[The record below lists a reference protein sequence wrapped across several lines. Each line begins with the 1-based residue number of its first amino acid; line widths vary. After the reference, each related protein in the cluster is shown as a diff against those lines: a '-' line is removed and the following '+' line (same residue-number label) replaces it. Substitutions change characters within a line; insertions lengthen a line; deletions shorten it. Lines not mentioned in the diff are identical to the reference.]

1 MRAERMSVLNIRP
14 ARAKCGKARVTE
26 RERCDRHAMTID
38 AYLYSTGGH
47 DRAVELSADQV
58 AALGDDQL
66 LWIDVEGCDRD
77 LAEQLGRALGVA
89 PELFERL
96 GGTEP
101 SRHLDNFGGHYAFA
115 VETALRRAPPNV
127 TGDAGQSRLSA
138 AKRADLDDELPAHS
152 QLGFVVGK
160 RWLVTLRR
168 CEIDFLRGFR
178 AQDKGETRIGSLSPS
193 LLVASLLDWHLS
205 EFLHAVSVIE
215 RDADA
220 LDERILA
227 DGAHNDILSEVVAIR
242 RGVSELR
249 LLIARQRPVFH
260 GLSRPDFV
268 LNTDE
273 RAAAHFMT
281 LADRFDRAVDEVERS
296 RDVAHGSFDLF
307 TSMTTQQ
314 TNELVK
320 ALTFLTALIGACA
333 AVAGLLG
340 MNFKMP
346 FFETGAAGFIG
357 VTVGLITLG
366 GAAVLWARHRRW
378 I

>member
-1 MRAERMSVLNIRP
+1 
-14 ARAKCGKARVTE
+14 
-26 RERCDRHAMTID
+26 MTMT
-38 AYLYSTGGH
+38 AYLYCAGGH
-47 DRAVELSADQV
+47 DREAELDRKTVE
-58 AALGDDQL
+58 ALDDKEL
-66 LWIDVEGCDRD
+66 LWIDVEACDEEIAAR
-77 LAEQLGRALGVA
+77 LGAALDVDPA
-89 PELFERL
+89 LFERL
-96 GGTEP
+96 CGACP
-101 SRHLDNFGGHYAFA
+101 VRHLDNFGDHYAFA
-115 VETALRRAPPNV
+115 IETALRRPRHRSAPHRAQ
-127 TGDAGQSRLSA
+127 TGGSDANPDRDGPEEDVPHA
-138 AKRADLDDELPAHS
+138 

-160 RWLVTLRR
+160 RWLVTVHS
-168 CEIDFLRGFR
+168 CPIAFLEGFR

-220 LDERILA
+220 LDEKILA
-227 DGAHNDILSEVVAIR
+227 DGTRSGVLGEVVAIR
-242 RGVSELR
+242 RRVSELR
-249 LLIARQRPVFH
+249 LMIARQRPVFH
-260 GLSRPDFV
+260 GLSRPDFA

-273 RAAAHFMT
+273 RASAHFAT

-320 ALTFLTALIGACA
+320 ALTFITALIGACA
-333 AVAGLLG
+333 AIAGLLG

-346 FFETGAAGFIG
+346 FFETGAKGFVE
-357 VTVGLITLG
+357 VTVGLLLLG
-366 GAAVLWARHRRW
+366 VGAVFWARHRRW

>member
-1 MRAERMSVLNIRP
+1 
-14 ARAKCGKARVTE
+14 
-26 RERCDRHAMTID
+26 MTID
-38 AYLYSTGGH
+38 AYLYCAGGH
-47 DRAVELSADQV
+47 DREADLTADVVQK
-58 AALGDDQL
+58 LGDEEL
-66 LWIDVEGCDRD
+66 LWIDVQGCEEG
-77 LAEQLGRALGVA
+77 LA
-89 PELFERL
+89 ERL
-96 GGTEP
+96 GEVLGVDP
-101 SRHLDNFGGHYAFA
+101 DLFIRLCGRDRVRHLDNFGDHYAFA
-115 VETALRRAPPNV
+115 VETAVRRPRRADREV
-127 TGDAGQSRLSA
+127 EHSQASETDRSVQDATP
-138 AKRADLDDELPAHS
+138 RA
-152 QLGFVVGK
+152 QLGFVVGA
-160 RWLVTLRR
+160 RWLVTIHRQPI
-168 CEIDFLRGFR
+168 EFLRGFR

-227 DGAHNDILSEVVAIR
+227 DGTRGGGVLSEVVAIR
-242 RGVSELR
+242 RKVSELR
-249 LLIARQRPVFH
+249 LMIARQRPVFH
-260 GLSRPDFV
+260 GLSRPDFA
-268 LNTDE
+268 LNTDD
-273 RAAAHFMT
+273 RASAHFAT

-320 ALTFLTALIGACA
+320 ALTFITALIGACA

-346 FFETGAAGFIG
+346 FFETGARGFVE
-357 VTVGLITLG
+357 VTVGLLALG
-366 GAAVLWARHRRW
+366 AVAIVWARHRRW

>member
-1 MRAERMSVLNIRP
+1 
-14 ARAKCGKARVTE
+14 
-26 RERCDRHAMTID
+26 MTID
-38 AYLYSTGGH
+38 AYLYCAEGH
-47 DRAVELSADQV
+47 DRAADLTAETV
-58 AALGDDQL
+58 NALGDDEL
-66 LWIDVEGCDRD
+66 LWIDLQGCDDGVAQR
-77 LAEQLGRALGVA
+77 LGHLLGVDPA
-89 PELFERL
+89 LFIRFC
-96 GGTEP
+96 GKDRV
-101 SRHLDNFGGHYAFA
+101 RHLDNFGDHYAFA
-115 VETALRRAPPNV
+115 VETAVRRHRPTVEDRRGAPGERDDQALDQPP
-127 TGDAGQSRLSA
+127 
-138 AKRADLDDELPAHS
+138 RA
-152 QLGFVVGK
+152 QLGFVVGA
-160 RWLVTLRR
+160 RWLVTVHAQP
-168 CEIDFLRGFR
+168 IDFLRGFR

-227 DGAHNDILSEVVAIR
+227 DGTRGGVLGEVVAIR
-242 RGVSELR
+242 RKVSELR
-249 LLIARQRPVFH
+249 LMIARQRPVFH
-260 GLSRPDFV
+260 GLSRPDFA

-273 RAAAHFMT
+273 RASAHFVT

-320 ALTFLTALIGACA
+320 ALTFITALIGACA

-346 FFETGAAGFIG
+346 FFETGARGFLE
-357 VTVGLITLG
+357 VTVGLVLLG
-366 GAAVLWARHRRW
+366 VGAVFWARHRRW

>member
-1 MRAERMSVLNIRP
+1 
-14 ARAKCGKARVTE
+14 
-26 RERCDRHAMTID
+26 MTIG
-38 AYLYSTGGH
+38 AYLYSAEGH
-47 DRAVELSADQV
+47 DREVELSTEIV
-58 AALGDDQL
+58 AALGDEEL
-66 LWIDVEGCDRD
+66 LWIDVEGCDQGI
-77 LAEQLGRALGVA
+77 AAQLGDALGVA
-89 PELFERL
+89 PDLFERL
-96 GGTEP
+96 GGTEA
-101 SRHLDNFGGHYAFA
+101 SRHLDNFGDHYAFA
-115 VETALRRAPPNV
+115 VETALRRARRP
-127 TGDAGQSRLSA
+127 DADKARSKQRSTARSGI
-138 AKRADLDDELPAHS
+138 DEELPEHS

-160 RWLVTLRR
+160 RWLVTIHRR
-168 CEIDFLRGFR
+168 EIDFLRGFR

-205 EFLHAVSVIE
+205 EFLHAVAVIE

-227 DGAHNDILSEVVAIR
+227 NGAHNDILGEVVAIR

-260 GLSRPDFV
+260 GLSRPDFA

-346 FFETGAAGFIG
+346 FFETGAAGFMG
-357 VTVGLITLG
+357 VTAALVTI
-366 GAAVLWARHRRW
+366 GAGAVLWARHRRW